1 MLDEH
6 NLETAAP
13 WNRRYAAPSYSG
25 TGSGRTAESHAG
37 FLGPYLRP
45 GMDLLDCGSGRGTI
59 TSGLAKI
66 LAPGRVV
73 GIDISQK
80 AVERAAAEYSGPDFE
95 NLRFRQADVYELPF
109 EDEAFDAVFSH
120 ACLSN
125 LQEPSRALREMWRV
139 LRHGGALGIRDSDDE
154 GAVWAPVEGPM
165 GRWYELFREL
175 FRANGGDPHFGRKL
189 RGLAARMGFERYEI
203 GGGYQVFAQADE
215 TRSYAEFAAG
225 LLSAKKEGPR
235 LIELGLATKDEL
247 ESLRNQILDWGDRPD
262 ALAVWTWFH
271 LLAWKS

>member
-1 MLDEH
+1 
-6 NLETAAP
+6 
-13 WNRRYAAPSYSG
+13 
-25 TGSGRTAESHAG
+25 
-37 FLGPYLRP
+37 
-45 GMDLLDCGSGRGTI
+45 MDLLDCGSGRGTI
-59 TSGLAKI
+59 TSGLAKF
-66 LAPGRVV
+66 LSPGRVA

-165 GRWYELFREL
+165 GRWYELFAGL
-175 FRANGGDPHFGRKL
+175 FRGNGGDPHFGRKL
-189 RGLAARMGFERYEI
+189 RGLAARMGFARYEI
-203 GGGYQVFAQADE
+203 GGGYQLFAQADE